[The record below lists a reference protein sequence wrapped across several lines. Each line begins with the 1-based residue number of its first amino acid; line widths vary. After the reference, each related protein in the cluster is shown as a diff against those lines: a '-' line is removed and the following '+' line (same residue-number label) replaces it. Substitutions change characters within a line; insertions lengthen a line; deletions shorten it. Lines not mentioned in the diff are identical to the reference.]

1 MIDVQSLLWTAG
13 WQLGQSAKPPEE
25 PARPARC
32 WKVAPGEGAS
42 VWSDWQEH
50 AHISVGWEQLGDL
63 SELTPD
69 EWPAHRDRICGE
81 YGWTTTS
88 ADQCWRF
95 AADIAPG
102 DRIVANRGTKGILGF
117 GTVVGEYYFVPDE
130 PMSHRMPVRWDDVRP
145 RALPQPNPGWRRTLL
160 KLSPGDFDALLAL
173 PPDSDEAT
181 LGPPF
186 DLLFADRAEA
196 EAALDLMADALG
208 ALGVTANDDKRFAVT
223 YATNSRRLTLD
234 YGPWCVMR
242 CWPVEQARRLQLAL
256 LEQSGVLDDLPVDF
270 RFKEAAEDRAVVL
283 RTMEPSVVDDH
294 IRSVS
299 IETARE
305 AKALFGH
312 RQSSNW
318 RKYHVDAIGT
328 ALLDPAKRADLL
340 AYGLGDAVPDL
351 KALAAPFDTMFVDR
365 DEAEWAFDLLAQAFV
380 TLGVRAPDDP
390 RIALTLPNGGRYLHL
405 SIANWLILGFE
416 PLADTDVPDM
426 TVALLS
432 DTPGIERF
440 RGGAFKTSAGDTEF
454 SLKRVPRDAFRSD
467 PAFPTTMV
475 ASQEAILRFFS
486 GLQASSRRKH
496 HCPELADAVL
506 DAAARDE
513 LLTVGLDEYRRQHG
527 GMAENAAFSTEARDL
542 LVALAAEPTK
552 TFYAAHKDELTKHV
566 QEPVQ
571 TLLRAVAERVEP
583 HIGDAMETKKRLFG
597 VFTKNDYGRGGAW
610 PFYWGAFYPAGGSKT
625 RDCQLFISLDETGF
639 SYGFSIGDY
648 ASDNRKRLNRNV
660 EENRDVLA
668 RVLADTLDE
677 PSFWFGNRN
686 RTESGFDPAEHH
698 ELDLAGWLKSISE
711 VGPRVEIA
719 IPWAQLLQM
728 ERDDLIARVT
738 VAFQRL
744 FPLVHLSTLE
754 DPLPAIDS
762 YLESITRVPG
772 VDEELNPAYS
782 LEQLA
787 AETSLPKE
795 TLERWLRAIERKGQ
809 AILYGPPGTGKTY
822 VAERLAKHLVAGDTG
837 ISELLQFHPAYAYED
852 FMQGIR
858 PKARDGGGL
867 DYPVVDGRFKQFC
880 RQARGRKGLSV
891 LVIDEVNRANLAR
904 VFGEL
909 MYLLEYRDKSIPLAA
924 GGAFSIPGNVRII
937 GTMNTADRSIALVDH
952 ALRRRFAFLPLYPDY
967 QMLTDFHAKA
977 DRDFDPAKLIEVL
990 KELNRKIGDHHY
1002 EVGASFF
1009 MRADIED
1016 QLPDV
1021 WRMEIEP
1028 YLEEYFF
1035 DQQATVDAYR
1045 WDEVNKKL
1053 GLE

>member
-1 MIDVQSLLWTAG
+1 MEESMGLDSYVVDQLVALVREQFPDWAGFDHEGFRHDERDYKVAAVEKAIGPDGLLKEPALRDDLDGRAFNSFIERFDKIGHVTNLLYQSVPMSGDLSALYHAREKTPEVLEAYCLALFDLLWGEGPSPERLGRYVEFVTANDLPNKWTLPTYFLFLTHPEEDMFIKPRTMARVAKHLDADWSLAGAPTGEEYGRILDWARELRAALEPLGAEDMIDVQSLLWTAG
-13 WQLGQSAKPPEE
+13 WQLGQSAEPQEE

-69 EWPAHRDRICGE
+69 EWPAHRDRICGA

-95 AADIAPG
+95 AKDIAPG

-160 KLSPGDFDALLAL
+160 KLSPDGFDALLAL
-173 PPDSDEAT
+173 PPEPGSAT

-186 DLLFADRAEA
+186 DKLFADRAEA
-196 EAALDLMADALG
+196 EAALDLMADALD

-223 YATNSRRLTLD
+223 YATNSRGMTLD

-242 CWPVEQARRLQLAL
+242 CWPVEQPRRLQLAL

-270 RFKEAAEDRAVVL
+270 RFKEAAEDRPVVL

-294 IRSVS
+294 IRSAS

-318 RKYHVDAIGT
+318 RKYHIDEIGA
-328 ALLDPAKRADLL
+328 ALLDQAKRD
-340 AYGLGDAVPDL
+340 
-351 KALAAPFDTMFVDR
+351 
-365 DEAEWAFDLLAQAFV
+365 
-380 TLGVRAPDDP
+380 
-390 RIALTLPNGGRYLHL
+390 
-405 SIANWLILGFE
+405 
-416 PLADTDVPDM
+416 
-426 TVALLS
+426 ALL
-432 DTPGIERF
+432 TKGL
-440 RGGAFKTSAGDTEF
+440 SAASPEP
-454 SLKRVPRDAFRSD
+454 KPVP
-467 PAFPTTMV
+467 
-475 ASQEAILRFFS
+475 IL
-486 GLQASSRRKH
+486 
-496 HCPELADAVL
+496 
-506 DAAARDE
+506 
-513 LLTVGLDEYRRQHG
+513 
-527 GMAENAAFSTEARDL
+527 
-542 LVALAAEPTK
+542 
-552 TFYAAHKDELTKHV
+552 
-566 QEPVQ
+566 EPVDH
-571 TLLRAVAERVEP
+571 P
-583 HIGDAMETKKRLFG
+583 
-597 VFTKNDYGRGGAW
+597 N
-610 PFYWGAFYPAGGSKT
+610 
-625 RDCQLFISLDETGF
+625 
-639 SYGFSIGDY
+639 
-648 ASDNRKRLNRNV
+648 
-660 EENRDVLA
+660 EE
-668 RVLADTLDE
+668 
-677 PSFWFGNRN
+677 
-686 RTESGFDPAEHH
+686 
-698 ELDLAGWLKSISE
+698 
-711 VGPRVEIA
+711 
-719 IPWAQLLQM
+719 M
-728 ERDDLIARVT
+728 
-738 VAFQRL
+738 
-744 FPLVHLSTLE
+744 
-754 DPLPAIDS
+754 
-762 YLESITRVPG
+762 
-772 VDEELNPAYS
+772 NPAYS
-782 LEQLA
+782 LEDLA
-787 AETSLPKE
+787 TETSLPKE

-822 VAERLAKHLVAGDTG
+822 VAERLAKHLVAGGTG
-837 ISELLQFHPAYAYED
+837 MSELVQFHPAYAYED

-858 PKARDGGGL
+858 PKAREGGGL

-977 DRDFDPAKLIEVL
+977 NRDFDPTKLIGVL

-1002 EVGASFF
+1002 EVGTSFF
-1009 MRADIED
+1009 MRGDIED

-1045 WDEVNKKL
+1045 WDEVSKKL